1 MALRLMAAPPNP
13 RPNQTFQLPR
23 ICLSEHNCTEILSIR
38 KVDSCA
44 SAMIIEVQESWSR
57 TEPMVVG
64 DLESLLIGIAIVEV
78 Q

>member
-1 MALRLMAAPPNP
+1 
-13 RPNQTFQLPR
+13 
-23 ICLSEHNCTEILSIR
+23 
-38 KVDSCA
+38 
-44 SAMIIEVQESWSR
+44 MIIEVQESWSR